1 MVCVFIQCYI
11 LTVYYLIII
20 SMLVP
25 FEEFGG
31 TVNQPRELG
40 GTDCEVLYN
49 DIECASVVLI
59 EVPRLLDEAVDVY
72 LVVIRPRKSGFLDHG
87 AECHV
92 YVLTAE
98 QANAVGSIVGLAIP
112 FKQREF
118 DKRSPCLES
127 RVGHERQVERHDEHV
142 VRFVTR
148 SKMAQFM
155 SKGEHHLALGEKVG
169 TARHHDDTTV
179 LLAIGEMVRSVIPI
193 GGVGRNVLDA
203 KYGTGFG
210 ELCIHLRQA
219 LGSDIDTFTLVLHLV
234 VCLLVLTGGGSEEI
248 LEGIVLHI
256 CLEYLVPR
264 LQVMVKRMLGY
275 LTYEVPL

>member
-1 MVCVFIQCYI
+1 MFIPVEK
-11 LTVYYLIII
+11 LG
-20 SMLVP
+20 S
-25 FEEFGG
+25 

-40 GTDCEVLYN
+40 GTDGQVLYN
-49 DIECASVVLI
+49 DIERASVVLV
-59 EVPRLLDEAVDVY
+59 EVPRLLDEAVYVY
-72 LVVIRPRKSGFLDHG
+72 LIVILPRKSGFLDHG

-92 YVLTAE
+92 DVLTTE
-98 QANAVGSIVGLAIP
+98 QSNAVGSIVGLAIP

-127 RVGHERQVERHDEHV
+127 RVGHKRQVERHDEHV

-155 SKGEHHLALGEKVG
+155 SKGKHHLAIGEEVG
-169 TARHHDDTTV
+169 TARHHDDTAV
-179 LLAIGEMVRSVIPI
+179 LLTVGEMVRPVIPI

-210 ELCIHLRQA
+210 KLCIHLRQA
-219 LGSDIDTFTLVLHLV
+219 LGCDIDAFTLVLHLV
-234 VCLLVLTGGGSEEI
+234 VCLLVLAGGGSEEI

-256 CLEYLVPR
+256 GLEYLVPR
-264 LQVMVKRMLGY
+264 LQVMVKRVLGY